1 MFSLKR
7 NQIIIGALVI
17 MICVAGYLNYIDSKG
32 DNNLAADLYDMTGGG
47 DIGAIVMDDLTGQEV
62 AIVGQNPPDG
72 EVLIASD
79 VPSDNGAETGPN
91 ASEPEPG
98 TAVFVNASSDSSFFV
113 QAKLGREQD
122 RSKQKETL
130 NEVIS
135 SADVD
140 MNTKAL
146 CAEYILDIT
155 DRMETENATESA
167 LIAKGF
173 GESYVRVDD
182 NWVEVIIDKNGITE
196 QELAQLEDIVTR
208 NTGCTV
214 DKIRL
219 SSVKAQ

>member
-7 NQIIIGALVI
+7 NQIIISALVI

-32 DNNLAADLYDMTGGG
+32 DKDLASDVYSMTSGG
-47 DIGAIVMDDLTGQEV
+47 DIGAIVLDDLTGQEV
-62 AIVGQNPPDG
+62 AVIGQNPLDG
-72 EVLIASD
+72 EVLIASNPD
-79 VPSDNGAETGPN
+79 ENIAGDPSATEP
-91 ASEPEPG
+91 EPEPG
-98 TAVFVNASSDSSFFV
+98 AAVFVNASTDSSFFV

-130 NEVIS
+130 NDVIA

-173 GESYVRVDD
+173 GESYVRLDD
-182 NWVEVIIDKNGITE
+182 NWVEVIINKNRITE

-208 NTGCTV
+208 TTGYTV

-219 SSVKAQ
+219 SSVKAE